1 MGTAAT
7 SWEVPGLY
15 EMSLVSSG
23 TDVLPRHL
31 IGAVI
36 KCLGGYEL
44 MCQKRHAMYVY
55 KEKFLM
61 LSSQFRSAERFQWSH
76 PGLIEEAK
84 RGAQIVLGSKM
95 IGGGECV

>member
-1 MGTAAT
+1 M
-7 SWEVPGLY
+7 
-15 EMSLVSSG
+15 
-23 TDVLPRHL
+23 LPRHL

-61 LSSQFRSAERFQWSH
+61 LSGQFRSAERFQWSH

-95 IGGGECV
+95 IGGGGMCVKDQEQEQELFML